1 MIERHE
7 EEIKQYL
14 REKGFYPRKD
24 KSLKLYIYQLRSR
37 LKRNGKELVIKE
49 VNDKVEVY
57 IRPYREEPYKDKK
70 ISIRVSQDQLDK
82 YKDYADSVGMSL
94 SECMTTL
101 IEEKIRN

>member
-57 IRPYREEPYKDKK
+57 IRPYREERCMRMELILFQFNKYYI
-70 ISIRVSQDQLDK
+70 ISRKLPHQD
-82 YKDYADSVGMSL
+82 
-94 SECMTTL
+94 
-101 IEEKIRN
+101 I